1 MTSHGKPANLAR
13 LVMSATLPFDIGEMM
28 YFFFNRLSP
37 STESGQGLSLRQ
49 TWAQLTFSSSLSPS
63 ILYCLSRSSR
73 IMRCKSSSLVHG
85 ISPLR
90 TLSIAGLY
98 PRRQRSVNPVQS
110 IFKPLAL
117 PQLVASAT
125 TELRQSTTVPNI
137 SKTHAFTLADSGFT
151 LLALPVARRAGTA
164 TSSEL

>member
-13 LVMSATLPFDIGEMM
+13 WVMSATLPFDIGEMM

-37 STESGQGLSLRQ
+37 STESGQGLSRRQ

-110 IFKPLAL
+110 IFKALAL
-117 PQLVASAT
+117 PQLVASANHGT
-125 TELRQSTTVPNI
+125 APVNDGAEYIEDACLHLTN
-137 SKTHAFTLADSGFT
+137 SGFT
-151 LLALPVARRAGTA
+151 
-164 TSSEL
+164 SSLSPAVREH